1 MKELISLQM
10 LDDLSMSSFAA
21 GNVKSDGTLECFNL
35 IKCMYQ
41 GLHNVSECVDAVS
54 DKVSI

>member
-1 MKELISLQM
+1 M